1 MLQSA
6 GTNRPELMLL
16 PLLGDWDNHQR
27 LKLRPMSLSAWK
39 GSSLGSL
46 FPATGQP
53 ADQSSRVRGSAM
65 GKEASCQHR
74 LYLVVHANSKV
85 VRPQSQEC
93 GLSRDGNARLAA
105 LVHHVRDSQL
115 LQGGAV
121 G

>member
-1 MLQSA
+1 MK
-6 GTNRPELMLL
+6 RLL
-16 PLLGDWDNHQR
+16 LTE
-27 LKLRPMSLSAWK
+27 
-39 GSSLGSL
+39 SL
-46 FPATGQP
+46 FLATGKL
-53 ADQSSRVRGSAM
+53 ADQSSTMCCSAM
-65 GKEASCQHR
+65 GKKASCQHR

-115 LQGGAV
+115 LQGGTV